1 MVSGAQCT
9 YADLESINVPD
20 FLETDMNENDIVIAG
35 MNINLFC
42 KEDGKMLPFEVD
54 QDSNFVL
61 EVYCVD
67 GEFQAPLWP
76 AECVGKITFFFKIV
90 PL

>member
-1 MVSGAQCT
+1 MVPGAQCT
-9 YADLESINVPD
+9 YEDFESINVPD
-20 FLETDMNENDIVIAG
+20 FLETNMNENDIVISG
-35 MNINLFC
+35 MNINLYC

-76 AECVGKITFFFKIV
+76 AECVGRFIFFSKSCC
-90 PL
+90 